1 MNPHLTEGDIQ
12 RLRNGVDDLIR
23 CKARCNFAARN
34 MKAFVE
40 YDRESLELSVT
51 IPGTDDWED
60 VMADFKLFGGA
71 EMQGVGVHP
80 GIKNCLDLLEPELYR
95 ALRELNVDS
104 RARVHLKAHSLG
116 SGVADLLVVQSP
128 WFRDSLVTA
137 DLFACPRVFRAGG
150 DALFANT
157 RARVLRVSLEGDRI
171 TRLPPALL
179 GYSHVGVE
187 YIIPKG
193 RDLIQDHTLDRYKYY
208 LDKLQPS

>member
-1 MNPHLTEGDIQ
+1 MNPALTEGDIL
-12 RLRNGVDDLIR
+12 RLRKGVDDLIS
-23 CKARCNFAARN
+23 CKARCNYAARN

-40 YDRESLELSVT
+40 YDREAMELSVT
-51 IPGTDDWED
+51 IPGTDDWAD

-116 SGVADLLVVQSP
+116 AGVADLLVVQSP

-150 DALFANT
+150 DALFANV
-157 RARVLRVSLEGDRI
+157 RARVLRVSISGDRI

-187 YIIPKG
+187 YVIPKG
-193 RDLIQDHTLDRYKYY
+193 ADLREDHSLEAYKRH
-208 LDKLQPS
+208 LAVLKPS